1 MKKTI
6 VLIFIIILGISF
18 IYSSETT
25 KKEDFFKRIDNLF
38 EMRKDVSNLKK
49 GIALLENYVK
59 KNQSY
64 DAYWRLAKFYYQY
77 GERVPKNKR
86 KNIFFKAVNYGR
98 RALLYNK
105 NRVEGHFWL
114 GVAYGKYGEAKG
126 IFKSLS
132 LVKPIKQEMKRV
144 IELDENYECG
154 GAYRVLGRLYF
165 KVPGIMGGS
174 KSKSLEYLL
183 KEKKMCPSNIL
194 GRYYLADTLRKVG
207 KKKEAIAELEYILNL
222 KVVDPRWAPEYDLVR
237 KDAEKLYK
245 KLK

>member
-1 MKKTI
+1 MRKIITI
-6 VLIFIIILGISF
+6 SISF
-18 IYSSETT
+18 FMILSFLFAVETT
-25 KKEDFFKRIDNLF
+25 KEDFFKKVDNLF

-49 GIALLENYVK
+49 GIDLLENYVK
-59 KNQSY
+59 KHQSY

-77 GERVPKNKR
+77 GERAPKNKR
-86 KNIFFKAVNYGR
+86 KEIFFKAVNYGR
-98 RALLYNK
+98 RALLYNN

-132 LVKPIKQEMKRV
+132 LVKPIKKEMRKV
-144 IELDENYECG
+144 IELNENYECG

-165 KVPGIMGGS
+165 KVPGLMGGS
-174 KSKSLEYLL
+174 KKKSLEYLL
-183 KEKKMCPSNIL
+183 KEKQMCPSNIL
-194 GRYYLADTLRKVG
+194 GRYYLADTLRKTG
-207 KKKEAIAELEYILNL
+207 KKKEAIAELEYILTL
-222 KVVDPRWAPEYDLVR
+222 KKVDPRWAPEYDLVK